1 MIDFLRRN
9 VRWLLAGFLMTMGSA
24 FGQTYFVS
32 LSNSALIERFGLSH
46 GSLGLVYALATTSSA
61 LILLEFGKIV
71 DRVSARMAAMI
82 TVAGLSLA
90 CLVMAGVQGPVM
102 LFAAYLLLRLF
113 GQGMM
118 GHVAMTA
125 TGRWFVAR
133 RGMAA
138 SIVSLG
144 HAAGIAL
151 VPAAA
156 VALIAVTGDRQ
167 AWLVSAGLLAL
178 GLAPL
183 LFWLLSKDRVPEG
196 LARPP
201 GAPLPAAPAAADTPP
216 PAPDKHSWRRRD
228 VLREPA
234 FWMLITCAVSPA
246 AMMTALFFHQLHLT
260 EVKGWAPGLFAATF
274 SAFAIA
280 RVVASLVAGNLI
292 DRFSARALMAV
303 YQLPMAA
310 GLVLLWPVDAVWVV
324 LPAMLLIGLTAGTDS
339 ALAGTLM
346 PELFGLQYLGEVRAL
361 TFAAIVLASAVS
373 PLVSGYLIDLGVA
386 FPAQLAGMGGLSVLA
401 SAALLALRGRLD
413 AIANDTY
420 STAPISSPS

>member
-1 MIDFLRRN
+1 MTRFLIGN
-9 VRWLLAGFLMTMGSA
+9 FRWLLAGFLMTMGSA

-32 LSNSALIERFGLSH
+32 LSNSALIERFGFSH

-71 DRVSARMAAMI
+71 DRVRARTAAMI

-125 TGRWFVAR
+125 TGRWFEAR
-133 RGMAA
+133 RGMAV

-144 HAAGIAL
+144 HAAGIAI

-156 VALIAVTGDRQ
+156 VALIALTGDRL
-167 AWLVSAGLLAL
+167 AWTLSAAALAL
-178 GLAPL
+178 GLGPVLWGL
-183 LFWLLSKDRVPEG
+183 LAKDRVPKG
-196 LARPP
+196 QATDLAETESTRP
-201 GAPLPAAPAAADTPP
+201 APA
-216 PAPDKHSWRRRD
+216 KQSWRRRE
-228 VLREPA
+228 VLRAPV
-234 FWMLITCAVSPA
+234 FWVLILCAVNPA

-260 EVKGWAPGLFAATF
+260 DVKGWSTGLFAATF
-274 SAFAIA
+274 TAFALA
-280 RVVASLVAGNLI
+280 RIVASLFAGGLI
-292 DRFSARALMAV
+292 DRFSARAMMAV

-310 GLVLLWPVDAVWVV
+310 GLALLWPVDAVWVV
-324 LPAMLLIGLTAGTDS
+324 PVAMVLIGLTAGTDS

-346 PELFGLQYLGEVRAL
+346 PELFGLRYLGEVRAL
-361 TFAAIVLASAVS
+361 TFAAIVLASALS
-373 PLVSGYLIDLGVA
+373 PLVTGYLIDAGIA
-386 FPAQLAGMGGLSVLA
+386 FPVQLAGMAVISVSA
-401 SAALLALRGRLD
+401 SIILLALRGRLN
-413 AIANDTY
+413 AIAMDVY
-420 STAPISSPS
+420 SRTPGSSPS

>member
-1 MIDFLRRN
+1 MTRFLIGN
-9 VRWLLAGFLMTMGSA
+9 LRWLLAGFLMTMGSA

-71 DRVSARMAAMI
+71 DRVRARMAAMI
-82 TVAGLSLA
+82 TVAGLSVA

-125 TGRWFVAR
+125 TGRWFEAR

-144 HAAGIAL
+144 HAAGIAI

-156 VALIAVTGDRQ
+156 VALIALTGNRM
-167 AWLVSAGLLAL
+167 AWTLSAAILAL

-183 LFWLLSKDRVPEG
+183 LWILLAKDRVPDG
-196 LARPP
+196 RAT
-201 GAPLPAAPAAADTPP
+201 GPADRAEAP
-216 PAPDKHSWRRRD
+216 PAPTKRSWRRRE
-228 VLREPA
+228 VLREPV
-234 FWMLITCAVSPA
+234 FWVLILCAVNPA

-260 EVKGWAPGLFAATF
+260 EVKDWGAGLFAATF
-274 SAFAIA
+274 AAFALA
-280 RVVASLVAGNLI
+280 RIVASLFAGGLI
-292 DRFSARALMAV
+292 DRFSARAMMAV

-310 GLVLLWPVDAVWVV
+310 GLALLWPVDAVWAVPV
-324 LPAMLLIGLTAGTDS
+324 AMVLIGLTAGTDS
-339 ALAGTLM
+339 ALSGTLM
-346 PELFGLQYLGEVRAL
+346 PELFGLTYLGEVRAL

-373 PLVSGYLIDLGVA
+373 PLVTGYLIDAGIA
-386 FPAQLAGMGGLSVLA
+386 FPAQLAGMAGLSVCA
-401 SAALLALRGRLD
+401 SGVLLALRGRLD
-413 AIANDTY
+413 AIATDTY
-420 STAPISSPS
+420 SSEPGSSPS